1 LRVDAGRRGLRRRAA
16 SALAAALLCVAA
28 SSPAAWAAP
37 RLQPSAGP
45 SARPPS
51 EDEVSAAFLL
61 NFLRYTDWP
70 PRSFATADAPYV
82 IAVVGNESV
91 ATHVRAVVAAAG
103 RINGRPVEVRWV
115 SSARGTRAAPFDSAQ
130 DRENQSLLRRS
141 HLVFFHSSAGNI
153 PAQALS
159 DLWSQPVLTVS
170 DVPDFT
176 RAGGMLGLVRQAG
189 HIAFEANPV
198 AIRNARLMLSAKV
211 LKLARL
217 TGGPRS

>member
-1 LRVDAGRRGLRRRAA
+1 LRVDAGRRELRRRAA
-16 SALAAALLCVAA
+16 SALAAALLAA
-28 SSPAAWAAP
+28 APYPGARAAESQPPYASPA
-37 RLQPSAGP
+37 
-45 SARPPS
+45 ARPPS

-115 SSARGTRAAPFDSAQ
+115 TTARGTRAAPFDSAR

-159 DLWSQPVLTVS
+159 DLWGQPVLTVS

-176 RAGGMLGLVRQAG
+176 RAGGMLGLVRKAG

>member
-1 LRVDAGRRGLRRRAA
+1 LRVDAGRRELRRRAA

-115 SSARGTRAAPFDSAQ
+115 ASARGTRAAPFDSAQ

>member
-1 LRVDAGRRGLRRRAA
+1 MRTEHALRWRLRGKGVL
-16 SALAAALLCVAA
+16 ALAAALLSVGGGVAPARAVEARPAA
-28 SSPAAWAAP
+28 SAATRA
-37 RLQPSAGP
+37 
-45 SARPPS
+45 PS
-51 EDEVSAAFLL
+51 EDEVAAAFLL

-70 PRSFATADAPYV
+70 PRTFATADAPFV
-82 IAVVGNESV
+82 IAVVGNEAV

-103 RINGRPVEVRWV
+103 RINGRNVEVRWIP
-115 SSARGTRAAPFDSAQ
+115 SARGTRAAPFDSLP
-130 DRENQSLLRRS
+130 DRENLSQLRRS
-141 HLVFFHSSAGNI
+141 HLAFFHSSAGDV

-159 DLWSQPVLTVS
+159 DLWGQPVLTVS

-176 RAGGMLGLVRQAG
+176 RAGGMLGLVRVSG
-189 HIAFEANPV
+189 RIAFEANPV

>member
-1 LRVDAGRRGLRRRAA
+1 LRVDAGRRGVRRRAA
-16 SALAAALLCVAA
+16 SALAASLLAAALA
-28 SSPAAWAAP
+28 PAAWAVET
-37 RLQPSAGP
+37 QPNYPGAN
-45 SARPPS
+45 ARAPS

-70 PRSFATADAPYV
+70 PRSFAGPDAPYV

-91 ATHVRAVVAAAG
+91 ATRVRAVVAAAG

-130 DRENQSLLRRS
+130 DRENQSVLRRS
-141 HLVFFHSSAGNI
+141 HLVFFHSSAGNV

-159 DLWSQPVLTVS
+159 DLWGQPVLTVS

-217 TGGPRS
+217 TGRPRS